1 LIQAPYKQL
10 APSLLALLL
19 QLIGFL
25 ASVLLFQFA
34 ITPYQGN
41 IPPVYCP
48 LLAGVLSC
56 LLARLARLA
65 IWWCLI
71 LLFFPVSIW
80 LMSFWQI
87 PGYFYLA
94 GFLLSA
100 GLFWTTF
107 RTQVPFYPSKRAVWD
122 IVSNYLPTTGQL
134 KIIDIGCGLGD
145 FSMALASS
153 KPEAIVS
160 GIEIAPLPWMISC
173 IRGKLRR
180 SQAHFMFGNYN
191 NLDFSKYDVI
201 VAYLSPA
208 AMPQLWE
215 KACKEM
221 VNGSELISHEFIVPG
236 ADIYKTLAGGIDK
249 ADTYVYQITQQ
260 NFSEARMRK

>member
-1 LIQAPYKQL
+1 M
-10 APSLLALLL
+10 PSLLALSL

-25 ASVLLFQFA
+25 ASVLLIKFA
-34 ITPYQGN
+34 ITPYQDN
-41 IPPVYCP
+41 VPTVFYP

-56 LLARLARLA
+56 LLGSLASLA
-65 IWWCLI
+65 MWWRLI
-71 LLFFPVSIW
+71 LLLFPLCIW

-87 PGYFYLA
+87 PSHLYLA

-107 RTQVPFYPSKRAVWD
+107 RTQVPFYPSKRTTWE
-122 IVSNYLPTTGQL
+122 IVSKHLPSTGQL
-134 KIIDIGCGLGD
+134 KIIDIGSGLGD
-145 FSMALASS
+145 LSMALAST

-160 GIEIAPLPWMISC
+160 GIEIAPLPWIISY

-180 SQAHFMFGNYN
+180 SHAHFIFGNYN

-215 KACKEM
+215 KACREM
-221 VNGSELISHEFIVPG
+221 VEGSEIISHEFIIPG
-236 ADIYKTLAGGIDK
+236 VDIHKTLASGINN
-249 ADTYVYQITQQ
+249 ADTYVYQITPQ
-260 NFSEARMRK
+260 NFSEARMRV

>member
-1 LIQAPYKQL
+1 M
-10 APSLLALLL
+10 PSLLALSL

-34 ITPYQGN
+34 ITPYQDDV
-41 IPPVYCP
+41 PTVYYP

-56 LLARLARLA
+56 LLGSLASLA
-65 IWWCLI
+65 LWWRLI
-71 LLFFPVSIW
+71 LLLFPLCIW

-87 PGYFYLA
+87 PSHLYLA

-107 RTQVPFYPSKRAVWD
+107 RTQVPFYPSKRATWE
-122 IVSNYLPTTGQL
+122 IVSKHLPSTSQL
-134 KIIDIGCGLGD
+134 KIIDIGSGLGD
-145 FSMALASS
+145 LSMALASR

-160 GIEIAPLPWMISC
+160 GIEIAPLPWMISY

-180 SQAHFMFGNYN
+180 SHAHFMFGDYH

-215 KACKEM
+215 KASREM
-221 VNGSELISHEFIVPG
+221 VEGSEIISHEFIIPG
-236 ADIYKTLAGGIDK
+236 VDIYKTLASSTNK
-249 ADTYVYQITQQ
+249 ADSYVYQITQQ
-260 NFSEARMRK
+260 NFSEARMRM